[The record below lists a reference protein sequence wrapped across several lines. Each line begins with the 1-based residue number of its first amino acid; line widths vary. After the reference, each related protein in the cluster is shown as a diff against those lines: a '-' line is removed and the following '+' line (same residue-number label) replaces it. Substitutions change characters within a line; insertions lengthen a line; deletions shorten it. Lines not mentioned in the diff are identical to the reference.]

1 MYIAYYD
8 ESGDDGYPKYSSPLF
23 VLSAIYLHYLN
34 WKDIFKNISE
44 FRKQLKKDFNLSIKM
59 EFHTKHFVLNKNPYR
74 KLQISDNDRLLII
87 ELFCELISNLEI
99 SIINV
104 VINKKNILSQDY
116 NVLDNALKYS
126 IQRIENDLN
135 KIDPSKKFMIITDQG
150 RIGKMRMTARKIQRI
165 NFIPSK
171 YNTKPFRKEI
181 TSLIEDPL
189 QKDSKES
196 YFIQL
201 ADLVSFIIY
210 IYSIYKLG
218 INKISNRM
226 PKNID
231 KQAIINL
238 MEKLKGSLN
247 LNATKSDLYGVVYY
261 PKQK

>member
-44 FRKQLKKDFNLSIKM
+44 FRKQLKKDFNLPIKM
-59 EFHTKHFVLNKNPYR
+59 EFHTKHFILNKNPYR
-74 KLQISDNDRLLII
+74 ELQINDNDRLLII

-150 RIGKMRMTARKIQRI
+150 RIGKMRITARKIQKI

-171 YNTKPFRKEI
+171 YNVKPYRKEI
-181 TSLIEDPL
+181 KSLIEDPL

-201 ADLVSFIIY
+201 ADLIAFIIY
-210 IYSIYKLG
+210 IYSVYKLNVG
-218 INKISNRM
+218 KTSNRM
-226 PKNID
+226 PRNVNI
-231 KQAIINL
+231 KRIIGL
-238 MEKLKGSLN
+238 MERLKGSLN
-247 LNATKSDLYGVVYY
+247 LNASSSDEYGVVYY
-261 PKQK
+261 PK